1 MAEVSPPDV
10 ESPASL
16 HSQPAD
22 KVTRLCEADV
32 HALPGASLE
41 EKLTAVTTAHGVLV
55 FSKPG
60 CPFCLEVKRTFTLL
74 DVPYTV
80 VEVTDGEFK
89 KSLRTVSNHATFP
102 NVYIAGKQIGGC
114 DTIKTL
120 QANNKLEPLLQ
131 DLSVAAPRVL
141 GATNLHTIKLAPQT
155 RGQASQPLLWFPN
168 VVNRWVIQVRPS
180 VTAAAAAVAARGG
193 SASERAGI
201 RPCSYARA
209 SKCTAGLRPGAGARA
224 LRRDLWNARPAACG

>member
-1 MAEVSPPDV
+1 MAESSPDV

-16 HSQPAD
+16 HSQPAG
-22 KVTRLCEADV
+22 KVTLLSEADV

-41 EKLTAVTTAHGVLV
+41 AKLTSVTTAHGVLV

-74 DVPYTV
+74 AVPYTV
-80 VEVTDGEFK
+80 VEVTDAEFK
-89 KSLRTVSNHATFP
+89 KALRTVSNHATFP
-102 NVYIAGKQIGGC
+102 NVYIAGTQIGGC

-141 GATNLHTIKLAPQT
+141 GATNLQTIKLAPQT

-168 VVNRWVIQVRPS
+168 VVNRWVIQVRTS
-180 VTAAAAAVAARGG
+180 VTAAAAAVATRV
-193 SASERAGI
+193 RRRDCAGI
-201 RPCSYARA
+201 LRA
-209 SKCTAGLRPGAGARA
+209 ATRAQANSEPACAPAPAHAA
-224 LRRDLWNARPAACG
+224 LRRGLWNARPAARG